1 MAKVALSINV
11 KYLPEWGVWEGIR
24 ELVQNG
30 KDAETEFEAPL
41 KVTHHNQTLRIENE
55 GAEMAREALLFGT
68 TSKTDRPDM
77 IGRFG
82 EGLKLGT
89 LALVRAGR
97 PVKIRCGA
105 EVWSPTIE
113 KSEQFKADVLVFDIK
128 GGNEAKKRVRVEVG
142 GVTSVEWAELREK
155 FLFLADIDDKEII
168 KTYSGDLL
176 LGPRFKGKL
185 YVKGIFVQHKPDLN
199 YGYNFR
205 DADVD
210 RDRKMV
216 ASWDIRWKTS
226 YVWREALATRPDLTE
241 PFFALV
247 EDNQEDVQ
255 GIEDYN
261 NVSKEVADKAAVR
274 FREKFG
280 KNAVPVSNLAESAE
294 VEHLG
299 AKGIIVPKPM
309 GQILAKSIGDK
320 DAHNKRLREEVVKM
334 VAWGDLSETRQ
345 ANLVAGIE
353 LLHAVHEPCT
363 IDRIDV
369 AEFHSGGIL
378 GQYKDSRV
386 LIADRILD
394 DENETLRVLVHEFA
408 HEFGKDGSKSHV
420 EVIESLWRNLVRY
433 LRRKT

>member
-1 MAKVALSINV
+1 MSKVPLSINV
-11 KYLPEWGVWEGIR
+11 KYLPEWGVWEGVR
-24 ELVQNG
+24 ELIQNG

-68 TSKTDRPDM
+68 TSKVGRADM

-97 PVKIRCGA
+97 PVKIRSGS

-113 KSEQFKADVLVFDIK
+113 KSEQFKADVLTFDIK
-128 GGNEAKKRVRVEVG
+128 GGNEPKKRVRVEIG

-155 FLFLADIDDKEII
+155 FLFLADIKDEEII

-205 DADVD
+205 DAEVD

-216 ASWDIRWKTS
+216 ASWDIRWKTA
-226 YVWREALATRPDLTE
+226 YVWREALSTRPDLTTA
-241 PFFALV
+241 FFGLV
-247 EDNQEDVQ
+247 EENQEDVQ

-261 NVSKEVADKAAVR
+261 NVSKDVSEKAVER
-274 FREKFG
+274 FKEKFG
-280 KNAVPVSNLAESAE
+280 ANAVPVSNLAESEE

-299 AKGIIVPKPM
+299 AKGVIVPKPM
-309 GQILAKSIGDK
+309 AQILAKSLGDK
-320 DAHNKRLREEVVKM
+320 EARTKRFREEVIQM
-334 VAWGDLSETRQ
+334 ISWGDLSEARQ
-345 ANLVAGIE
+345 ANLKSGIE

-369 AEFHSGGIL
+369 VEFRTGGLL

-394 DENETLRVLVHEFA
+394 SEDETLRVLVHEFA
-408 HEFGKDGSKSHV
+408 HEYGADGTKSHV
-420 EVIESLWRNLVRY
+420 EAIECLWRNLVRY
-433 LRRKT
+433 LRRK